1 MIFKLKHQGLS
12 FNLPK
17 NSSITGD
24 MRKEVVTREAARR
37 IIVMVPPVMIARAV
51 LFSFTEL
58 VSGELVTDLVTG
70 RRAELEVATL

>member
-1 MIFKLKHQGLS
+1 M
-12 FNLPK
+12 
-17 NSSITGD
+17 TGD
-24 MRKEVVTREAARR
+24 MRKEVVTREAASRM
-37 IIVMVPPVMIARAV
+37 IVMVPPVMIARAV